1 MPKCIITLA
10 PANVHRTVFSLF
22 GQPYAAASC
31 RRVACRGRNDNG
43 EHRGGARGQQSREE
57 FNADDGE
64 VDGELRVMATTVT
77 SDDLGAAR
85 TSRIHAERRGG
96 EARTGRIHA
105 ERRGGGEKKHAPATS
120 MATTSPVTGRSTRA
134 GTEEGRRG

>member
-1 MPKCIITLA
+1 MTTASTEEELEGNNPGRSSM
-10 PANVHRTVFSLF
+10 RTTGRSM
-22 GQPYAAASC
+22 ASS
-31 RRVACRGRNDNG
+31 G
-43 EHRGGARGQQSREE
+43 
-57 FNADDGE
+57 
-64 VDGELRVMATTVT
+64 VMATTVT